1 MPLKLQFTSLL
12 LLLLNSAAAIGGKL
26 ARSEKLNVSGGNSTI
41 MTLSTLKE
49 AEKGLVNELFTF
61 VRGLLDEKTK
71 SGDSNGWRQMGAS
84 DGHGEL
90 GEINPAYH
98 RITTKKKEEIA
109 PKFETKCAFLV
120 EEMVKKRLHFLEQAY
135 SKELI
140 GMDIAT
146 HFQVQCPGSIPMAEE
161 KCDKH
166 ASALANLVD
175 QGKIVPEAG
184 HLKPED
190 FLQVHDVQNSET
202 WCKAFFEDFWVSV
215 QAQVVA
221 ATPQRAPI
229 GPSGSGQLSPYGPST
244 VNQYGPTDQ
253 WTPR

>member
-1 MPLKLQFTSLL
+1 VLL
-12 LLLLNSAAAIGGKL
+12 SSEGALGAQLVRVGKL
-26 ARSEKLNVSGGNSTI
+26 DASFGNATVMTVN
-41 MTLSTLKE
+41 MTLSSLKE

-61 VRGLLDEKTK
+61 VRGLLDEKGN
-71 SGDSNGWRQMGAS
+71 SGDSKGWRQMGAS

-98 RITTKKKEEIA
+98 RITTKKGAEIA
-109 PKFETKCAFLV
+109 PKFETKCASLV
-120 EEMVKKRLHFLEQAY
+120 TEMVKKRLHFLEQSF

-146 HFQVQCPGSIPMAEE
+146 HFQVQCPGAIPMAEE

-166 ASALANLVD
+166 ASTLANLVD
-175 QGKIVPEAG
+175 EGKIVPEAG
-184 HLKPED
+184 NVKPED
-190 FLQVHDVQNSET
+190 WYSGNQFLQLHGDQNAQT
-202 WCKAFFEDFWVSV
+202 WCKAFFKDFWDSV
-215 QAQVVA
+215 TAQVVA

-229 GPSGSGQLSPYGPST
+229 GPSGSGKLSPYGPST
-244 VNQYGPTDQ
+244 VNEYGPTDH